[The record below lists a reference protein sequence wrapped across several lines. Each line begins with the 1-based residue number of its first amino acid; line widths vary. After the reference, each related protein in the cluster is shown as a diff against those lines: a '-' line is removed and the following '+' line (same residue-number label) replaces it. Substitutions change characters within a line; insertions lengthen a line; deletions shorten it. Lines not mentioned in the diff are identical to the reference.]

1 MLTNYVSCEECIY
14 KDVCHQFDAFFGCD
28 CGKPKL
34 NDAQLLLNKEEEK
47 SRVLI
52 HKE

>member
-28 CGKPKL
+28 NGK
-34 NDAQLLLNKEEEK
+34 KEEEDDYQPIITSK
-47 SRVLI
+47 K
-52 HKE
+52 KEVEITII